1 MRNNRLTVVVGA
13 ILLVIFFLLL
23 FTFQVRQTDVV
34 VVTTFGKPTRTET
47 EPGLKFKWPY
57 PIQQLTR
64 FDKRIQNFEDDFEET
79 FTLDRYSLLSAVYV
93 GWTIADPMQ
102 FFRSFPKGDPEA
114 AHPQL
119 KGLVRTAKNAAVGNH
134 NFSDFISTD
143 AKQLKFV
150 QIEQE
155 MLNSIKEDAR
165 KKYGIEINFLGIK
178 KLGLPESVTQKVLDR
193 MTAER
198 QREVERLKALG
209 ESEAIKIRSDAEL
222 KRDTILA
229 EADRKATEIR
239 GKADAEAAKS
249 FDAFKGDPDL
259 AIFLLNLKSLE
270 EFLKTRSTLILDEHT
285 SPLHL
290 LRPESASGQGSAP
303 LTSGDG
309 KH

>member
-119 KGLVRTAKNAAVGNH
+119 KGLIRTAKNAAVGNH

-150 QIEQE
+150 EIEQE
-155 MLNSIKEDAR
+155 MLNSVKEDAR

-209 ESEAIKIRSDAEL
+209 ESDSIRIRSDAEL

-249 FDAFKGDPDL
+249 FEAFKVDPEL
-259 AIFLLNLKSLE
+259 ANFLFKLKSLE
-270 EFLKTRSTLILDEHT
+270 EFLKNRSTLIMDERS
-285 SPLHL
+285 SPLDL
-290 LRPESASGQGSAP
+290 LRSTGPSGAAQGSAP
-303 LTSGDG
+303 QTSGS
-309 KH
+309 H

>member
-64 FDKRIQNFEDDFEET
+64 FDNRVQNFEDDFEET
-79 FTLDRYSLLSAVYV
+79 LTRDNYNLLAMVYV
-93 GWTIADPMQ
+93 GWRIADPAQ
-102 FFRSFPKGDPEA
+102 FFNSFPKGDPES

-119 KGLVRTAKNAAVGNH
+119 KGLIRTAKNAAVGRH
-134 NFSDFISTD
+134 NFADFISTD

-150 QIEQE
+150 EIEQE
-155 MLNSIKEDAR
+155 MLSSIKDDAR
-165 KKYGIEINFLGIK
+165 KKYGIEIDFLGIK

-193 MTAER
+193 MMAER
-198 QREVERLKALG
+198 NREVERLKALG
-209 ESEAIKIRSDAEL
+209 ESEAIKIRSEAEL

-239 GKADAEAAKS
+239 GKADAAAAQS
-249 FDAFKGDPDL
+249 FHALNENPEL
-259 AIFLLNLKSLE
+259 AIFLQKLKALE
-270 EFLKTRSTLILDEHT
+270 ETLKTRSTLILDERT
-285 SPLHL
+285 PPFDL
-290 LRPESASGQGSAP
+290 LKGGP
-303 LTSGDG
+303 LTPQTSGN
-309 KH
+309 H

>member
-64 FDKRIQNFEDDFEET
+64 FDNRIQNFEDDFEET
-79 FTLDRYSLLSAVYV
+79 FTKDSYSLLAMVYV
-93 GWTIADPMQ
+93 GWRIADPSQ
-102 FFRSFPKGDPEA
+102 FFNSFPKGDPEA
-114 AHPQL
+114 AHPHL
-119 KGLVRTAKNAAVGNH
+119 KALIRTAKNAAVGQH
-134 NFSDFISTD
+134 SFSDFISTD
-143 AKQLKFV
+143 AKLLKFV
-150 QIEQE
+150 EVEQE
-155 MLNSIKEDAR
+155 MLNSIKDDAR
-165 KKYGIEINFLGIK
+165 KRYGIEIKFLGIK

-198 QREVERLKALG
+198 QREVDRLKALG
-209 ESEAIKIRSDAEL
+209 ESEAIKIKSEADL

-239 GKADAEAAKS
+239 GQADAEAAQS
-249 FDAFKGDPDL
+249 FKAFNENPDL
-259 AIFLLNLKSLE
+259 ALFLLNMKGLE
-270 EFLKTRSTLILDEHT
+270 EILKTRSTLILDERT
-285 SPLHL
+285 SPFQL
-290 LRPESASGQGSAP
+290 LKAPAANGNAQGSAP
-303 LTSGDG
+303 QSSGNR
-309 KH
+309 

>member
-1 MRNNRLTVVVGA
+1 MVVGA

-64 FDKRIQNFEDDFEET
+64 FDNRVQNFEDDFEET
-79 FTLDRYSLLSAVYV
+79 FTGDRYTLLATVYV
-93 GWTIADPMQ
+93 GWRIADPAQ
-102 FFRSFPKGDPEA
+102 FFNSFPKGDPES

-119 KGLVRTAKNAAVGNH
+119 KGLIRTAKNAAVGRH
-134 NFSDFISTD
+134 NFADFISTD

-150 QIEQE
+150 EIEQE
-155 MLNSIKEDAR
+155 MLKSIKEDAR
-165 KKYGIEINFLGIK
+165 KRYGIEIEFLGIK

-193 MTAER
+193 MMAER
-198 QREVERLKALG
+198 NREVERLKALG
-209 ESEAIKIRSDAEL
+209 ESDAIKIRSDAEL

-239 GKADAEAAKS
+239 GKADAEAAQS
-249 FDAFKGDPDL
+249 FHALNENPEL
-259 AIFLLNLKSLE
+259 AIFLQKLKALE
-270 EFLKTRSTLILDEHT
+270 ETLKTRSTLILDERT
-285 SPLHL
+285 PPFDL
-290 LRPESASGQGSAP
+290 LKGGALNANGNAQGSAP
-303 LTSGDG
+303 QTSGN
-309 KH
+309 H